1 MIRSYNE
8 MMQFES
14 FEERLKYLQLYKE
27 KHTSPRSI
35 SPAFYKSSAWLQLR
49 KFIIERDYSSDLGIL
64 GLGIGDHIL
73 VHHINPLSES
83 DLRLYDERM
92 LLDPNN
98 LITVS
103 YDTHNKIHY
112 SPRDYSVSEE
122 RKPGDTKLW

>member
-1 MIRSYNE
+1 MIRTYHE

-35 SPAFYKSSAWLQLR
+35 SPTFYKSPAWLQMR
-49 KFIIERDYSSDLGIL
+49 RYIIERDYGSDLGVL
-64 GLGIGDHIL
+64 GFGIDGRVL
-73 VHHINPLSES
+73 VHHINPLSS
-83 DLRLYDERM
+83 GDIITYDERL
-92 LLDPNN
+92 LLDPDN

-112 SPRDYSVSEE
+112 GQMDYSVSQE